1 MMRLPAPALAAL
13 AVLPALAALPAVSNL
28 ASLSAQ
34 EPGCLSAATGASS
47 APAGTLAQPPG
58 APDELLALIE
68 IPAGG
73 QVKYELHPSGRMEV
87 DRFLSMP
94 VAYPVNYGILP
105 CTLAA
110 DGDALDALVLTR
122 IPLLP
127 GSLIRVRPIG
137 LLRMLDRGE
146 EDDKLLA
153 VPLDSVDPTYTGIGG
168 IEDLPAAEVERI
180 EQFFRVYKL
189 LPGPATPVEVGPWE
203 GAAEARERVRRALGG
218 GGGE

>member
-1 MMRLPAPALAAL
+1 MMRLPARALAVL
-13 AVLPALAALPAVSNL
+13 AVLPALTNPVPLAAQDPACLPAEAGL
-28 ASLSAQ
+28 
-34 EPGCLSAATGASS
+34 PS
-47 APAGTLAQPPG
+47 APAGTLAQPAT

-73 QVKYELHPSGRMEV
+73 QVKYELHPSGRMEA

-94 VAYPVNYGILP
+94 VAYPVNYGVLP

-110 DGDALDALVLTR
+110 DGDALDVLVLTR

-153 VPLDSVDPTYTGIGG
+153 VPLDSVDPTYAGIRGV
-168 IEDLPAAEVERI
+168 EDLPAAEVKRI
-180 EQFFRVYKL
+180 EQFFRVYKR
-189 LPGPATPVEVGPWE
+189 LPEPATPVEVGPWE
-203 GAAEARERVRRALGG
+203 GAAEARERVRRAMAA
-218 GGGE
+218 GGEG